1 MLNRVTPPPPPQL
14 EQLSVW
20 QIPMKAGNIRDVS
33 REEPEFESELGKE
46 DFSLNGNK
54 HLTHSR

>member
-1 MLNRVTPPPPPQL
+1 
-14 EQLSVW
+14 
-20 QIPMKAGNIRDVS
+20 MKAGNIRDVS